1 MILDHIRT
9 HFLGDGGDLYAERLI
24 REYIRNYRE
33 GWIATDRDG

>member
-1 MILDHIRT
+1 MDSIFR
-9 HFLGDGGDLYAERLI
+9 GGGGAGDLYAERLI